1 MSKEI
6 ADWLI
11 NISKMQKSNGL
22 FSDGISPPD
31 CVADNHEYW
40 TYNQG
45 IFLDSFVHLSHISG
59 NMTYINVAMTTLK
72 GVLDPGNNLVDHSF
86 TLLEN

>member
-1 MSKEI
+1 MSKKI

-22 FSDGISPPD
+22 FSDGINPPD
-31 CVADNHEYW
+31 CVADSNDYW

-45 IFLDSFVHLSHISG
+45 IFLDSFVI
-59 NMTYINVAMTTLK
+59 
-72 GVLDPGNNLVDHSF
+72 
-86 TLLEN
+86 

>member
-31 CVADNHEYW
+31 CVADNNDYW

-45 IFLDSFVHLSHISG
+45 IFLDSFVHLSNISG

>member
-1 MSKEI
+1 MSREI

-11 NISKMQKSNGL
+11 NISKIQKNNGL
-22 FSDGISPPD
+22 FSDGISPPN
-31 CVADNHEYW
+31 CVADSKDYW

-59 NMTYINVAMTTLK
+59 NMTYIDVAITTLDA
-72 GVLDPGNNLVDHSF
+72 VLNPNNNL
-86 TLLEN
+86 TTNLLILLEN